1 MMGDNETERKK
12 TGRWGDRI
20 TGKNRKIISTQKQ
33 RAARKRGGGSDR
45 DRREENS
52 ECLCLASLSGKFHS
66 GEATQCHLPPWLPS
80 LPQVAPSPISH
91 CPLPIIRVF
100 PLFCKN
106 VFVSSLLARKDR
118 DPLIDLLP
126 PVFEVNPQ

>member
-20 TGKNRKIISTQKQ
+20 TGKNRKIRSTQKQ
-33 RAARKRGGGSDR
+33 RAARKRVGEVTETDR
-45 DRREENS
+45 RREENS

-66 GEATQCHLPPWLPS
+66 GEPTQCHPPPWLPS

-106 VFVSSLLARKDR
+106 VFVSPLLARKDR

-126 PVFEVNPQ
+126 RL